1 VGSGSLRS
9 ARDAA
14 LSSPSGVGVAV
25 DEQGAVVGSVSAD
38 DVLRV
43 LDDARRDDAA

>member
-1 VGSGSLRS
+1 
-9 ARDAA
+9 
-14 LSSPSGVGVAV
+14 VAV
-25 DEQGAVVGSVSAD
+25 DEHGAVAGSVNAD